1 MSHLLNKIFS
11 IATLLIV
18 ASCGSSGANNQQTKL
33 RIVDLQGKPHSVQ
46 MRTPELNMQALA
58 AQGNLSEEKIKAQP
72 QGADTP
78 QGSVVANNKYGNKDF
93 GASSAEAIK
102 NTMQLPTGQQQ
113 APADAAPAVTEADIL
128 TAGDGAKN
136 KDQTIEYS
144 LGKNRKAPATKA
156 AMAEESADQDAATAK
171 KQKGIFVQTGSFS
184 VMQHAKNSIAKIEK
198 FTSKAAPAK
207 VEEAQHNDKT
217 VYSVLIGPFPNKQKA
232 AAMVAKLTKSGHQ
245 AIIVKNK

>member
-1 MSHLLNKIFS
+1 MSHLLNKIFLVT
-11 IATLLIV
+11 TLLII
-18 ASCGSSGANNQQTKL
+18 ASCGPVGANNQQTKL
-33 RIVDLQGKPHSVQ
+33 RIVDLQGNPHSVQ

-72 QGADTP
+72 RSADAP
-78 QGSVVANNKYGNKDF
+78 QETVMANNKYGKDF
-93 GASSAEAIK
+93 GASSIEAIK

-113 APADAAPAVTEADIL
+113 APADSAPTVTEADIL

-136 KDQTIEYS
+136 KDQTIEYNLS
-144 LGKNRKAPATKA
+144 KNRKAPATKA
-156 AMAEESADQDAATAK
+156 AMTEESADQDVAVTK

-198 FTSKAAPAK
+198 FTSNTTPAK
-207 VEEAQHNDKT
+207 IEEAQYNSKT
-217 VYSVLIGPFPNKQKA
+217 VYRVLIGPFPNKQKA
-232 AAMVAKLTKSGHQ
+232 GAMVAKLTKAGHQ